1 MEHREHTVR
10 KNKRK
15 DVKGVLIWEKVL
27 AWSNLWEKLFIARTT
42 EAKNTNTIVN
52 IVEKHFMRVY
62 VIEIAGGGVSV
73 RNLAR
78 LHIVINSRRRFGIQ
92 ITKNRNKKA
101 FVVGIITEYYTP
113 EDSTSII
120 NVFVLPQIIFL
131 ICEKCKNGVM

>member
-1 MEHREHTVR
+1 M
-10 KNKRK
+10 
-15 DVKGVLIWEKVL
+15 
-27 AWSNLWEKLFIARTT
+27 AWSNLWERLFIARTT

-73 RNLAR
+73 QNLVR
-78 LHIVINSRRRFGIQ
+78 FHIVINGRRQFGIQ

-101 FVVGIITEYYTP
+101 FVVGIITEHYTP
-113 EDSTSII
+113 EDLTSII

-131 ICEKCKNGVM
+131 ICKKCKNGVM